1 MAVSSLSAA
10 RLECYLYNESCRFLS
25 ENKSTPHKGDSPKR
39 NKTLTTVAIAQRDM
53 KAGVASN
60 SK

>member
-1 MAVSSLSAA
+1 MALMAVSSLAAA

-39 NKTLTTVAIAQRDM
+39 NKTLTSVAIAQ
-53 KAGVASN
+53 
-60 SK
+60 